1 MVDIISN
8 RVQEAY
14 GSFRLPGM
22 FGSATTQTVEG
33 GIFSTYAMLKRF
45 GEQKKRKR
53 QMDKENDRKVSIIV
67 CVDSSTARV
76 GKIDHPA
83 DKRCRTR
90 SIGGVN

>member
-22 FGSATTQTVEG
+22 FGSATTQTMEG
-33 GIFSTYAMLKRF
+33 GLYSTYAMLKRF

-53 QMDKENDRKVSIIV
+53 QIDKENDRKVSIV
-67 CVDSSTARV
+67 CVASSTAPV
-76 GKIDHPA
+76 G
-83 DKRCRTR
+83 
-90 SIGGVN
+90 N

>member
-22 FGSATTQTVEG
+22 FGTTQAVEAG
-33 GIFSTYAMLKRF
+33 GFSTYTMLKRF

-53 QMDKENDRKVSIIV
+53 QIDKENDRKVSEIRSLR
-67 CVDSSTARV
+67 SSD
-76 GKIDHPA
+76 IL
-83 DKRCRTR
+83 
-90 SIGGVN
+90 I

>member
-22 FGSATTQTVEG
+22 FGTTQAVEAG
-33 GIFSTYAMLKRF
+33 GFSTYAMLKRF

-53 QMDKENDRKVSIIV
+53 QIDKENDRKVSEIRSLR
-67 CVDSSTARV
+67 SSD
-76 GKIDHPA
+76 IL
-83 DKRCRTR
+83 
-90 SIGGVN
+90 I